1 MNREQQKNIFEAV
14 GMVAIVASLVF
25 LSLEIRQSNVQARA
39 AAYQAIGIATA
50 TAFDSL
56 AHDRQFLI
64 LAQKAAEAMDK
75 AFLKEWR
82 TVKGT
87 ALSSLGEE
95 DRRILLVAIAQ
106 GVVAHLQQHPEAI
119 RVEVNFTN
127 TQGEGRAV
135 EINTEGLMGIL
146 SS

>member
-1 MNREQQKNIFEAV
+1 MTDHRLKPGRVSPLKYA
-14 GMVAIVASLVF
+14 ASM
-25 LSLEIRQSNVQARA
+25 
-39 AAYQAIGIATA
+39 
-50 TAFDSL
+50 
-56 AHDRQFLI
+56 
-64 LAQKAAEAMDK
+64 AEAMDK

-87 ALSSLGEE
+87 TLSSLGEE

-127 TQGEGRAV
+127 TQGESGAVEINRDTRGEGRAV
-135 EINTEGLMGIL
+135 EINTEGLMEIF